1 MPRVCA
7 NSLEALWHRCPRCQR
22 CTCHLADNLGSWGYS
37 SVLHTISS
45 GRDRTLIFAATTYAQ
60 VARLMALLDVNL
72 SLQERAVEIRTRAP
86 RARAGRS
93 RGSSPMGEDERV
105 IYERTT
111 KYMDTTLPEL
121 SVAAAWV
128 ILMKLAY
135 GLDGETRCVKIHSL
149 FGTT

>member
-1 MPRVCA
+1 MQ
-7 NSLEALWHRCPRCQR
+7 H
-22 CTCHLADNLGSWGYS
+22 TS
-37 SVLHTISS
+37 SS
-45 GRDRTLIFAATTYAQ
+45 RKARTLIFVATTYAQ
-60 VARLMALLDVNL
+60 VTRLMALLDVNL

-111 KYMDTTLPEL
+111 KYMDTALPEL
-121 SVAAAWV
+121 SAAAAWA

-135 GLDGETRCVKIHSL
+135 GLDGETRCVMIHSL